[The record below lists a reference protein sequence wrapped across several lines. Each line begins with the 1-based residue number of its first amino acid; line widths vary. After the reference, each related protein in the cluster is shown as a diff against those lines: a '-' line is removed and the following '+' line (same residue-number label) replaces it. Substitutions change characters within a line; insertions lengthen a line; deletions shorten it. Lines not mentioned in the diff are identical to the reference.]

1 MRWCKLDSITN
12 LCAIQVLNVVL
23 NVAHSHALPFQHDH
37 QLASPTMSLYTPSS
51 KAAKRRAANLGA
63 STSNHTSTPN
73 HLSTSAS
80 SRMVNSHH
88 HIENALTDEQ
98 RQEIKEAFELFDTD
112 KDGAI
117 DYHELKVAMRAL
129 GFDLK
134 KAEVLKLLRDHDKT
148 NSGLLEWDD
157 FNRISRFHIDQS
169 ISSVSMRARLLTKCW
184 LFLPISVS
192 ERIAARDP
200 MDEIRKAFALFDD
213 DATGKISLRNLKRV
227 AKELGETLDDDELQA
242 MIDEFDLDQDGEINE
257 NEFIQIMMDDS

>member
-1 MRWCKLDSITN
+1 
-12 LCAIQVLNVVL
+12 
-23 NVAHSHALPFQHDH
+23 
-37 QLASPTMSLYTPSS
+37 MSLYTPSS

-63 STSNHTSTPN
+63 STSANN
-73 HLSTSAS
+73 HLATPTSS
-80 SRMVNSHH
+80 SRNAQHH
-88 HIENALTDEQ
+88 HLDAALTDEQ

-157 FNRISRFHIDQS
+157 FNKIMSD
-169 ISSVSMRARLLTKCW
+169 K
-184 LFLPISVS
+184 
-192 ERIAARDP
+192 IAARDP

-213 DATGKISLRNLKRV
+213 DGTGKISLRNLKRV
-227 AKELGETLDDDELQA
+227 AKELGESLDDDELQA
-242 MIDEFDLDQDGEINE
+242 MIDEFDLDQDGEISQD
-257 NEFIQIMMDDS
+257 EFIQIMMDDS

>member
-1 MRWCKLDSITN
+1 
-12 LCAIQVLNVVL
+12 
-23 NVAHSHALPFQHDH
+23 
-37 QLASPTMSLYTPSS
+37 MSLYTPSS

-73 HLSTSAS
+73 HLSAS
-80 SRMVNSHH
+80 SSSRNVNSHH
-88 HIENALTDEQ
+88 RIDTAALTDEQ

-148 NSGLLEWDD
+148 NSGLLEWED
-157 FNRISRFHIDQS
+157 FNHI
-169 ISSVSMRARLLTKCW
+169 M
-184 LFLPISVS
+184 S
-192 ERIAARDP
+192 EKIASRDP
-200 MDEIRKAFALFDD
+200 MEEIRKAFALFDD